1 MRAMRFGALAATV
14 WLATMQMAAAGD
26 VRPIVG
32 TAAVTNQ
39 APAAQTEIASAPAN
53 DSFTDSSGQML
64 KVADFKGKV
73 VLFSFWASYCAPCK
87 HELGSLDRLQAML
100 GGADFVVV
108 PVSVDGS
115 ESSIASTYANYGVSH
130 LGIFRELSDDFPL
143 SMGVRAIP
151 TNIVIGRDGRVVHFS
166 MGADD
171 WDSTQSVEM
180 IKSFIAENAAPLA
193 ATQQANVVVAADVGT
208 AQTPGPSSH

>member
-1 MRAMRFGALAATV
+1 MRAMLFSALAATA

-32 TAAVTNQ
+32 TAAATNQ
-39 APAAQTEIASAPAN
+39 APGAQSEVASAPAN
-53 DSFTDSSGQML
+53 DSFTDSSGDML

-100 GGADFVVV
+100 GGADFIVV
-108 PVSVDGS
+108 PVSVDGG
-115 ESSIASTYANYGVSH
+115 ESSIASTYADYGVSH

-166 MGADD
+166 MGAND

-180 IKSFIAENAAPLA
+180 IKSFIAENIAPSASTAQSNLVASAA
-193 ATQQANVVVAADVGT
+193 VVAA
-208 AQTPGPSSH
+208 ATPAP

>member
-1 MRAMRFGALAATV
+1 MRAMLFSALAATA

-32 TAAVTNQ
+32 TAAATNQ
-39 APAAQTEIASAPAN
+39 APGAQSEVASAPAN
-53 DSFTDSSGQML
+53 DSFTDSSGHML

-100 GGADFVVV
+100 GGADFIVV
-108 PVSVDGS
+108 PVSVDGG
-115 ESSIASTYANYGVSH
+115 ESSIASTYADYGVSH

-166 MGADD
+166 MGAND

-180 IKSFIAENAAPLA
+180 IKSFIAENIAQSASTAQSNLVASAA
-193 ATQQANVVVAADVGT
+193 VVAA
-208 AQTPGPSSH
+208 ATPAP

>member
-1 MRAMRFGALAATV
+1 MRAMLFGALAATA

-32 TAAVTNQ
+32 TAAATNQ
-39 APAAQTEIASAPAN
+39 APGAQSEVASAPAN
-53 DSFTDSSGQML
+53 DSFTDSSGHML

-100 GGADFVVV
+100 GGADFIVV
-108 PVSVDGS
+108 PVSVDGG
-115 ESSIASTYANYGVSH
+115 ESSIASTYADYGVSH

-166 MGADD
+166 MGAND

-180 IKSFIAENAAPLA
+180 IKSFIAENIAPSASTAQSNLVASAA
-193 ATQQANVVVAADVGT
+193 VVAA
-208 AQTPGPSSH
+208 ATPAP

>member
-1 MRAMRFGALAATV
+1 MLFGALAATA

-32 TAAVTNQ
+32 TAAATNQ
-39 APAAQTEIASAPAN
+39 APGAQSEVASAPAN
-53 DSFTDSSGQML
+53 DSFTDSSGHML

-100 GGADFVVV
+100 GGADFIVV
-108 PVSVDGS
+108 PVSVDGG
-115 ESSIASTYANYGVSH
+115 ESSIASTYADYGVSH

-166 MGADD
+166 MGAND
-171 WDSTQSVEM
+171 WDSAQSVEM
-180 IKSFIAENAAPLA
+180 IKSFIAENIASSASTAQSNLVASAA
-193 ATQQANVVVAADVGT
+193 VVAA
-208 AQTPGPSSH
+208 ATPAP

>member
-1 MRAMRFGALAATV
+1 MRAMLFSALAATA

-32 TAAVTNQ
+32 TAAATNQ
-39 APAAQTEIASAPAN
+39 APGAQSEVASAPAN
-53 DSFTDSSGQML
+53 DSFTDSSGHML

-87 HELGSLDRLQAML
+87 QELGSLDRLQAML
-100 GGADFVVV
+100 GGADFIVV
-108 PVSVDGS
+108 PVSVDGG
-115 ESSIASTYANYGVSH
+115 ESSIASTYADYGVSH

-166 MGADD
+166 MGAND

-180 IKSFIAENAAPLA
+180 IKSFIAENIAPSASTAQSNLVASAA
-193 ATQQANVVVAADVGT
+193 VVAA
-208 AQTPGPSSH
+208 ATPAP

>member
-1 MRAMRFGALAATV
+1 MRAMLFSALAATA

-32 TAAVTNQ
+32 TAAATNQ
-39 APAAQTEIASAPAN
+39 APGAQSEVASAPAN
-53 DSFTDSSGQML
+53 DSFTDSSGHML

-100 GGADFVVV
+100 GGADFIVV
-108 PVSVDGS
+108 PVSVNGG
-115 ESSIASTYANYGVSH
+115 ESSIASTYADYGVSH

-166 MGADD
+166 MGAND

-180 IKSFIAENAAPLA
+180 IKSFIAENIAPSASTAQSNLVASAA
-193 ATQQANVVVAADVGT
+193 VVAA
-208 AQTPGPSSH
+208 ATPAP

>member
-1 MRAMRFGALAATV
+1 MRAMLFGALAATA

-32 TAAVTNQ
+32 TAAATNQ
-39 APAAQTEIASAPAN
+39 APGAQSEVASAPAN
-53 DSFTDSSGQML
+53 DSFTDSSGHML

-100 GGADFVVV
+100 GGADFIVV
-108 PVSVDGS
+108 PVSVDGG
-115 ESSIASTYANYGVSH
+115 ESSIASTYADYGVSH
-130 LGIFRELSDDFPL
+130 LGIFRELSDDLPL

-166 MGADD
+166 MGAND

-180 IKSFIAENAAPLA
+180 IKSFIAENIASSASTAQSNLVASAA
-193 ATQQANVVVAADVGT
+193 VVAA
-208 AQTPGPSSH
+208 ATPAP